1 MTTTEPTVTITPAA
15 DAIEV
20 GGNLF
25 RVDALIDSYGE
36 ILEQAK
42 QQLEQLE
49 LSERDFQRISE
60 RTMERFDY
68 YRMAR
73 AIATELSTN
82 SECEAALNNI
92 SERVLHRI
100 DERHIRNLIREEL
113 NEMVTTRFAELQQS
127 IDRRFQVLIEDEQAA
142 ARTEARAS
150 TRMFEELFRSVFS
163 QEIKHSIQRQANE
176 LAEDWQKRRA
186 ELDNPQTEA

>member
-1 MTTTEPTVTITPAA
+1 MTSTDTTVTITDNAEVV
-15 DAIEV
+15 DV

-49 LSERDFQRISE
+49 LSERDFQRISD
-60 RTMERFDY
+60 RAMERFDY

-82 SECEAALNNI
+82 SECEAALANI
-92 SERVLHRI
+92 SDRVLHRI
-100 DERHIRNLIREEL
+100 DGAHIRNLIREEL
-113 NEMVTTRFAELQQS
+113 SEIVNTRFVELERS
-127 IDRRFQVLIEDEQAA
+127 IERRFKILIEQDEAI

-163 QEIKHSIQRQANE
+163 QEIDEQIQRQANS
-176 LAEDWQKRRA
+176 LAEGWQKRRL
-186 ELDNPQTEA
+186 ELDNLQAEA

>member
-15 DAIEV
+15 DVIEV

-25 RVDALIDSYGE
+25 RIEALIDSYGE

-49 LSERDFQRISE
+49 LGERDFQRISD
-60 RTMERFDY
+60 RAIERFDY

-73 AIATELSTN
+73 AIAAELGTN
-82 SECEAALNNI
+82 SECESALESV

-113 NEMVTTRFAELQQS
+113 NEMVNLRFVELERS
-127 IDRRFQVLIEDEQAA
+127 LDRRFEILIERDTAA
-142 ARTEARAS
+142 ARSEARAS

-163 QEIKHSIQRQANE
+163 QEIKDQIKQEANE
-176 LAEDWQKRRA
+176 LAEDWQKRRL
-186 ELDNPQTEA
+186 ELDNQQQES